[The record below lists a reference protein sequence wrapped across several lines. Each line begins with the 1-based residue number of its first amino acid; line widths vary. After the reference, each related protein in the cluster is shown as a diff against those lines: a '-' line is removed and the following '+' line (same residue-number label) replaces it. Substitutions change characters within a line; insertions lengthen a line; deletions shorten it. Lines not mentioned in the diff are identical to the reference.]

1 MRKALFERARVTP
14 CKGKVFA
21 LRECCNR
28 CCRNERIRV
37 ARNVAPDVAS
47 NVAAGKCHRVAWRV
61 ALGVAANVANVK
73 RLCVLN
79 VAFGVA
85 SLLRWPFT
93 NLLPLPLTSL

>member
-1 MRKALFERARVTP
+1 
-14 CKGKVFA
+14 
-21 LRECCNR
+21 
-28 CCRNERIRV
+28 
-37 ARNVAPDVAS
+37 
-47 NVAAGKCHRVAWRV
+47 
-61 ALGVAANVANVK
+61 VK